1 MAESP
6 FGVSEAHSGVILDFL
21 HFARSRRGRCLK
33 SVEVEFQNLIES
45 RLVEDT
51 FTSEEVKDMVSGLCA
66 VVNGEMETELIHTS
80 HTHSLLV
87 AQLLQQAET
96 WHLNMK
102 VDISA
107 LENKELLET
116 LAQYEQQQFSS
127 SALPASGFSIIYTFM
142 SNNTFFFFSIHELN
156 LPHSSQ
162 IYSNPI
168 GSLRRR

>member
-1 MAESP
+1 M
-6 FGVSEAHSGVILDFL
+6 
-21 HFARSRRGRCLK
+21 
-33 SVEVEFQNLIES
+33 
-45 RLVEDT
+45 VEDT

-87 AQLLQQAET
+87 SQLLQQAET

-107 LENKELLET
+107 LENKLVHLPLSLSLSPFYIYILIFLIPRELLET

-142 SNNTFFFFSIHELN
+142 SNNTFYHF
-156 LPHSSQ
+156 
-162 IYSNPI
+162 YSVK
-168 GSLRRR
+168 R

>member
-1 MAESP
+1 M
-6 FGVSEAHSGVILDFL
+6 
-21 HFARSRRGRCLK
+21 
-33 SVEVEFQNLIES
+33 
-45 RLVEDT
+45 EDT

-107 LENKELLET
+107 LENKLVH
-116 LAQYEQQQFSS
+116 
-127 SALPASGFSIIYTFM
+127 LPLSLSLSPFYIYIHFLNPQRASRDAGTV
-142 SNNTFFFFSIHELN
+142 
-156 LPHSSQ
+156 
-162 IYSNPI
+162 
-168 GSLRRR
+168 